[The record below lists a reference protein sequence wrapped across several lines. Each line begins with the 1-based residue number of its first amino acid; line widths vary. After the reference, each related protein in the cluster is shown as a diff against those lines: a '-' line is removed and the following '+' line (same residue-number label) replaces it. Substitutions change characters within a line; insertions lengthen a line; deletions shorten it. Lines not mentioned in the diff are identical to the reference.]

1 MQEESPSA
9 LRILEEDNKKLKEE
23 LVHISISLQHSK
35 KEREREAREAGE
47 NSGKERKRID
57 ELEAIQVRKGLTS
70 QKSVLGQR
78 ETRLRRGLKRPQ
90 GWFVREVSSHL
101 RYTVCLQKVN
111 RFLVESGRKGNE
123 SNN

>member
-1 MQEESPSA
+1 M
-9 LRILEEDNKKLKEE
+9 
-23 LVHISISLQHSK
+23 HISISLQHSK
-35 KEREREAREAGE
+35 KAAAAAEAEAGE

-90 GWFVREVSSHL
+90 DRVGLCCERGFL
-101 RYTVCLQKVN
+101 TLTYTVCLQKVN
-111 RFLVESGRKGNE
+111 RFLVESGMKGNE

>member
-1 MQEESPSA
+1 MCSKWETNSGYGILLSISPCFSPLLQEESPSA

-57 ELEAIQVRKGLTS
+57 ELEAAQVR
-70 QKSVLGQR
+70 
-78 ETRLRRGLKRPQ
+78 RG
-90 GWFVREVSSHL
+90 E
-101 RYTVCLQKVN
+101 
-111 RFLVESGRKGNE
+111 GRKKGAHITRGHT
-123 SNN
+123 

>member
-35 KEREREAREAGE
+35 KEREREAREAAE

-57 ELEAIQVRKGLTS
+57 ELEAAQVRREKRRKMGACS
-70 QKSVLGQR
+70 HHKSVLGQR
-78 ETRLRRGLKRPQ
+78 ETRGLRQQ
-90 GWFVREVSSHL
+90 G
-101 RYTVCLQKVN
+101 
-111 RFLVESGRKGNE
+111 G
-123 SNN
+123 

>member
-1 MQEESPSA
+1 MQWETNSGYGILLFLSPCFSPLLQEESPSA

-57 ELEAIQVRKGLTS
+57 ELEAAQVR
-70 QKSVLGQR
+70 
-78 ETRLRRGLKRPQ
+78 
-90 GWFVREVSSHL
+90 WVREKEEGGSHHTKSAL
-101 RYTVCLQKVN
+101 
-111 RFLVESGRKGNE
+111 GRTERNE
-123 SNN
+123 GTEA

>member
-35 KEREREAREAGE
+35 KEREREAREAEE

-57 ELEAIQVRKGLTS
+57 ELEAAQVRREGEGRKKGAHIT
-70 QKSVLGQR
+70 KSVFGTER
-78 ETRLRRGLKRPQ
+78 NEGGLKQQ
-90 GWFVREVSSHL
+90 GA
-101 RYTVCLQKVN
+101 
-111 RFLVESGRKGNE
+111 
-123 SNN
+123 

>member
-35 KEREREAREAGE
+35 KEREREREAREAAE

-57 ELEAIQVRKGLTS
+57 ELEAAQVR
-70 QKSVLGQR
+70 R
-78 ETRLRRGLKRPQ
+78 EGRRG
-90 GWFVREVSSHL
+90 
-101 RYTVCLQKVN
+101 
-111 RFLVESGRKGNE
+111 
-123 SNN
+123 

>member
-1 MQEESPSA
+1 M
-9 LRILEEDNKKLKEE
+9 
-23 LVHISISLQHSK
+23 HISISLQHSK
-35 KEREREAREAGE
+35 KAAAAAEAEAGE

-57 ELEAIQVRKGLTS
+57 ELEAIQVRKWLTS

-101 RYTVCLQKVN
+101 HSVLT
-111 RFLVESGRKGNE
+111 ESKPLLSGVRDERKRKQQLTEMAAMLNVLNKIE
-123 SNN
+123 K